1 MFSIFC
7 VITILIQLLFLIY
20 TVYKLLITKSVISF
34 YFGAKR
40 LFFHPLHNFRHIA
53 RQLIKIL
60 KDIQLS
66 FVLAVILLI
75 STKLQPY
82 LWT

>member
-7 VITILIQLLFLIY
+7 MIAVLIQLLFLVY
-20 TVYKLLITKSVISF
+20 TVYKLLITESVILF

-40 LFFHPLHNFRHIA
+40 LFFHHFHNFQHIA
-53 RQLIKIL
+53 RHHI
-60 KDIQLS
+60 KDIIQLF

-82 LWT
+82 F